1 MARSRRVASG
11 AVPDPTRQPPVVSLK
26 DSTALDQAAAALRSG
41 GAVILP
47 TDTVYGVAA
56 LPSVAGSTSQLFRL
70 KDRSDG
76 QPLAVLVADVNQAAG
91 LAAPVTRPVAAW
103 MMDHWPGPLT
113 LVLARSRSAQR
124 MDLGGSAQTVGIRCP
139 DNRFVRDLARRV
151 GPIAT
156 TSANRH
162 GQPTPATAVEAA
174 ASLAGP
180 VALVIDGGL
189 CGGVPS
195 TVIEATSMPARV
207 LRAGALDPAVLGLG
221 PLDA

>member
-1 MARSRRVASG
+1 VPEPSHPSPVVRVA
-11 AVPDPTRQPPVVSLK
+11 DP
-26 DSTALDQAAAALRSG
+26 TALDQAAAALRAG
-41 GAVILP
+41 GAVVLP

-56 LPSVAGSTSQLFRL
+56 LPSVAGATAQLFAL

-113 LVLARSRSAQR
+113 LVLSRSESAR
-124 MDLGGSAQTVGIRCP
+124 RVELGGSAQTVGIRCP
-139 DNRFVRDLARRV
+139 DDRFVRALARRV

-162 GQPTPATAVEAA
+162 GQPTPATALEAA
-174 ASLAGP
+174 GSLTAP
-180 VALVIDGGL
+180 VALVIDGGP

-195 TVIEATSMPARV
+195 TVIDASTTPARV
-207 LRAGALDPAVLGLG
+207 LRAGALDPAALGLA
-221 PLDA
+221 PPD